1 MNHWIYLILFLFF
14 LSCQE
19 DGEGKIMMMMMVEGY
34 RSREIDNNAEAHV
47 PFGR

>member
-1 MNHWIYLILFLFF
+1 MNRWIYLILFLFF
-14 LSCQE
+14 LSCEE
-19 DGEGKIMMMMMVEGY
+19 DGEGKIMMMMVEGY